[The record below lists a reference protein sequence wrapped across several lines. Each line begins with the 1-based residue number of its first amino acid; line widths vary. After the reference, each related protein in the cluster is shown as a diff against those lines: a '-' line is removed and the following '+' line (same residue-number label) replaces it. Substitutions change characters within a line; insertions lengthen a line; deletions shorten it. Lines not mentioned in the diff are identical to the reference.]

1 VSQSR
6 QRYQNGSLI
15 KVPRAHGPSEWVL
28 RYRVTLGDGRRA
40 HRQAIIGTTAE
51 YKTTSQAEKAADKV
65 RLTINNSTPS
75 AQAPTVG
82 IVARHFREVELSD
95 ANERRSW
102 STKQNYKEMLDL
114 FILPRWETTRMLDVK
129 SVAVEAWLGALV
141 STKKERKPLENGT
154 KQRIR
159 NILSALFSHAQRY
172 EFVPIGHN
180 PIKLVR
186 QSGKRSRIPD
196 ILEPSEIRALWDS
209 SEAREK
215 AAIAL
220 NFGNGLRRSEGF
232 ALKWHDI
239 DFVNGTASVVRGIVK
254 GHVGDV
260 KTEISKKLV
269 PLDPY
274 QLESLAAWRAV
285 SPYCEDSDWLF
296 ASHLKHGQKPY
307 WPDMILRR
315 HIQPL
320 AKKLGIKKTIGWH
333 TFRRSFASILKAN
346 GEDVKVVQELCRHAN
361 PSTTMALY
369 AQAFS
374 EDARRAQGKVVEMV
388 RRAPVP
394 SQKAVRKKAIG
405 A

>member
-1 VSQSR
+1 MTKSR
-6 QRYQNGSLI
+6 LRYQQGSLT
-15 KVPRAHGPSEWVL
+15 KQRRAKGPSEWVF
-28 RYRVTLGDGRRA
+28 RYRVTLDDGRRVQ
-40 HRQAIIGTTAE
+40 RQVVIGNTQK
-51 YKTTSQAEKAADKV
+51 YKTESEAQKAADAV
-65 RLTINNSTPS
+65 RQTINSMSPA
-75 AQAPTVG
+75 AQVPTVG
-82 IVARHFREVELSD
+82 LVAQHFKDVELNE
-95 ANERRSW
+95 ANQRRSW
-102 STKQNYKEMLDL
+102 SGKQNYKEMLNL
-114 FILPRWETTRMLDVK
+114 FILPRWATIRMLDVK
-129 SVAVEAWLGALV
+129 SVAVEAWLGTLV
-141 STKKERKPLENGT
+141 STTMNKKALENPT

-159 NILSALFSHAQRY
+159 NVFSVLFTHGQRY

-196 ILEPSEIRALWDS
+196 ILEPSEIRALLEG
-209 SEAREK
+209 SEPREK

-232 ALKWHDI
+232 ALKWPDI
-239 DFVNGTASVVRGIVK
+239 NFVNGTASVVRGIVK

-269 PLDPY
+269 PLHPY

-285 SPYCEDSDWLF
+285 SPYCADEDWVF
-296 ASHLKHGQKPY
+296 ASHRSRGTKPY

-320 AKKLGIKKTIGWH
+320 AKKLGIEKRIGWH

-346 GEDVKVVQELCRHAN
+346 GEDVKVVQELCRHAS
-361 PSTTMALY
+361 PGITLGLY

-374 EDARRAQGKVVEMV
+374 EDARRAQNKLVEMV
-388 RRAPVP
+388 CRAPLLPPVQAA
-394 SQKAVRKKAIG
+394 SA
-405 A
+405 